1 MTSHLDDDTNTARPE
16 YDFYDIEFKDY
27 NCPTEMNQETSMED
41 KKRDSGVYDS
51 FPVQYK
57 IYNEEGASERGTVPD
72 DDGDEE
78 SLGQTE

>member
-1 MTSHLDDDTNTARPE
+1 
-16 YDFYDIEFKDY
+16 
-27 NCPTEMNQETSMED
+27 MED

-57 IYNEEGASERGTVPD
+57 IYNEEGASEQRSVPD

-78 SLGQTE
+78 SLGQTECTVYEDSEDSKM